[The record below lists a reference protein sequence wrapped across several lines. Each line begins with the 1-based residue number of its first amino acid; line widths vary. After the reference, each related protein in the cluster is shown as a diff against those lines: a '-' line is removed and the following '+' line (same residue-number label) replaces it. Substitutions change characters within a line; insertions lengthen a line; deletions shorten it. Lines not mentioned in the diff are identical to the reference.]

1 MMLPHL
7 PSTLAR
13 VRQEVDALPAEERA
27 ALMMVCVKKMSYQD
41 AAQTLGIS
49 PGMIKNHLLRGRL
62 TLIRNLNL
70 EGRKGHSASQV
81 GSSLSSL

>member
-1 MMLPHL
+1 MMLSHL

-13 VRQEVDALPAEERA
+13 FRQEVDALPAEERA

-70 EGRKGHSASQV
+70 EGRKGHGAGQADWSE
-81 GSSLSSL
+81 SSL